1 MFYFP
6 KQEFSNEFSH
16 ATGRFQSNV
25 QEADL
30 LEGVFYTS

>member
-1 MFYFP
+1 MFYFT
-6 KQEFSNEFSH
+6 KQQFNTEFLH
-16 ATGRFQSNV
+16 ATGRFQNNV